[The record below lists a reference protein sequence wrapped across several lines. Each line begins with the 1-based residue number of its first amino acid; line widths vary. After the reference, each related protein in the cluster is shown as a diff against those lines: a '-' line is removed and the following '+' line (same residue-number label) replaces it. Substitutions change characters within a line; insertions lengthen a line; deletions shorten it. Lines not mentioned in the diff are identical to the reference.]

1 MLRIFDIFLSSTALI
16 ILLPFGILIVFAL
29 KLSGEGEIFYLQERI
44 GRSGKVF
51 KLFKFATMLKNSPNL
66 ETGTITIKDD
76 TRILP
81 LGKIL
86 RKTKI
91 NELPQL
97 INIFFGHMSFI
108 GPRPLTKQ
116 TFNAYSNNIQ
126 NIIKSVRPG
135 LSGLGSIFFRNEEEM
150 MSGKDANI
158 TFYNFVIAPYK
169 GALEEY
175 YILNKGVK
183 LYFLAIGLTL
193 WVVLYPKSSLQWR
206 VFKNLPKP
214 PSELK
219 SKLNHITD

>member
-206 VFKNLPKP
+206 VFKNLTKP

>member
-1 MLRIFDIFLSSTALI
+1 MLRIFDIFLSCTALI
-16 ILLPFGILIVFAL
+16 ILLPFSILIVTAL
-29 KLSGEGEIFYLQERI
+29 KISGEGEIFYLQERI
-44 GRSGKVF
+44 GRGGKVF
-51 KLFKFATMLKNSPNL
+51 KLYKFATMFKNSPNL
-66 ETGTITIKDD
+66 GTGTVTIQNDP
-76 TRILP
+76 RILP

-97 INIFFGHMSFI
+97 INIFFGDMSFI

-183 LYFLAIGLTL
+183 LYLLAIGLTL

>member
-16 ILLPFGILIVFAL
+16 ILLPFGILIAFAL

-44 GRSGKVF
+44 GRGGKVF

-66 ETGTITIKDD
+66 GTGTVTIKDD
-76 TRILP
+76 PRILP

-97 INIFFGHMSFI
+97 INIFFGDMSFI

-116 TFNAYSNNIQ
+116 TFNAYSKNIQ
-126 NIIKSVRPG
+126 NVIKSVRPG
-135 LSGLGSIFFRNEEEM
+135 LSGLGSIFFRNEEEI

-158 TFYNFVIAPYK
+158 NFYNFVIAPYK
-169 GALEEY
+169 GQLEEY

-193 WVVLYPKSSLQWR
+193 WVVLHPRSSLQWR

-219 SKLNHITD
+219 SKLDYITR